1 MRRVKLASLVDAPCR
16 CRTLGLLIVVGAAD
30 AAGLDPAVVAADQLG
45 HAGHRLIKGR
55 RLDRDVGGI
64 DDLFRILGRDIA
76 LFGPGPGCG
85 CRCVRGWNRGK
96 TVGLVRR
103 HLGSRIAFKIVVGGI
118 SLHGQRYRT
127 GCCGSTSRSRRATAA
142 SVQPPGVRK
151 CEPFFSLY
159 TSVSNHRLQLLGSMD
174 TTPISA
180 FCRCAEVELSSRLQI
195 MAPRIMRERNTCKR
209 NIKRPQC
216 LDEGQTASLGAHGTN
231 CLGAPD
237 FGFLHLRG
245 SGAELSPSDYGA
257 AHICLELVSLA

>member
-1 MRRVKLASLVDAPCR
+1 MRMQMRSGLEPGQNRRPRPPPSRQPHSL
-16 CRTLGLLIVVGAAD
+16 
-30 AAGLDPAVVAADQLG
+30 Q
-45 HAGHRLIKGR
+45 
-55 RLDRDVGGI
+55 
-64 DDLFRILGRDIA
+64 
-76 LFGPGPGCG
+76 
-85 CRCVRGWNRGK
+85 NRS
-96 TVGLVRR
+96 RR
-103 HLGSRIAFKIVVGGI
+103 HKPH
-118 SLHGQRYRT
+118 LHGQRYRT

-142 SVQPPGVRK
+142 SVQPPGARK

-209 NIKRPQC
+209 YNKRPQC

-257 AHICLELVSLA
+257 AHNAREKNLHKI